1 MLRASHPTS
10 IERHVDLRCW
20 MQLGARALASVS
32 QALSRSTNAQ
42 RYSTAAEILSDSEL
56 LAELHWSSYTNTF
69 SDYG

>member
-1 MLRASHPTS
+1 
-10 IERHVDLRCW
+10 

-32 QALSRSTNAQ
+32 HALGRSTNAK
-42 RYSTAAEILSDSEL
+42 RYSTAADILSNPEL